1 MYEEEETVGIEN
13 VEEISLN
20 QVFGKMIEIMQSM
33 TERKGPRGEDK
44 VLERFLKFQPP
55 IFVGEAE

>member
-20 QVFGKMIEIMQSM
+20 QVFGKMIEI
-33 TERKGPRGEDK
+33 
-44 VLERFLKFQPP
+44 L
-55 IFVGEAE
+55 